1 MRKLLCSLRGAFHL
15 LKTVHFK
22 DIQNNSMPELNEVAC
37 RVADS
42 LDRLIDS
49 ITQIDCTNNAT
60 GEEQFREQFDYI
72 EDKEIFCKL
81 TLPEANENGE
91 RP

>member
-1 MRKLLCSLRGAFHL
+1 MFRMRKLLCSLRGSFHL

-22 DIQNNSMPELNEVAC
+22 DTQDNSIPELNEAA
-37 RVADS
+37 RQVADS

-49 ITQIDCTNNAT
+49 ITQIDCTDNAT

-72 EDKEIFCKL
+72 EDVDL
-81 TLPEANENGE
+81 SDT
-91 RP
+91 

>member
-1 MRKLLCSLRGAFHL
+1 
-15 LKTVHFK
+15 
-22 DIQNNSMPELNEVAC
+22 MPELNEVAC

-60 GEEQFREQFDYI
+60 GEEQLREQFDYI
-72 EDKEIFCKL
+72 EDKEIFYKL
-81 TLPEANENGE
+81 TLPEAKALFSSTGIAGGFLQNSPPLLFGVFCWV
-91 RP
+91 

>member
-1 MRKLLCSLRGAFHL
+1 
-15 LKTVHFK
+15 
-22 DIQNNSMPELNEVAC
+22 MPELNEVAC

-49 ITQIDCTNNAT
+49 TTQIDRTNKAT

-72 EDKEIFCKL
+72 EDVDL
-81 TLPEANENGE
+81 SDT
-91 RP
+91 